1 MELGCSVWFW
11 VPLNLH
17 CFLCCAN
24 VYCGV
29 YQLINLWASQCCRRF
44 SLPRFLPWVWNVRV
58 KLISTLD
65 NTFILSFD
73 FSFHLLL
80 LLLLFILFDISL
92 FISALF
98 LRYFRFFCS
107 LPKVD
112 LFHNCSHKDYTRFI
126 CFFSYLG
133 LSSCLFSY
141 ARYVGFYSEF
151 YQRHQEI
158 LY

>member
-1 MELGCSVWFW
+1 M
-11 VPLNLH
+11 
-17 CFLCCAN
+17 
-24 VYCGV
+24 
-29 YQLINLWASQCCRRF
+29 
-44 SLPRFLPWVWNVRV
+44 

-65 NTFILSFD
+65 NTFILSFE

-98 LRYFRFFCS
+98 LRYFLFFCS

-112 LFHNCSHKDYTRFI
+112 LFHSCSHKDYACFI
-126 CFFSYLG
+126 CFSSYSG

-151 YQRHQEI
+151 YQRHKEI
-158 LY
+158 LYYINNCSIKLLMNNLKCFFENKN